1 MRCILIA
8 ADLEVTVRLLLHRAD
23 SVRSIEPKICRDRP
37 IRNSLKSFDTRCLPH
52 EPTCNLETT
61 MLRLSA
67 VCFFCHCSPYVVQS
81 VHNAESNNFVWFSKF
96 KRCFSQHLIKAF
108 DTSALVGSSL
118 PRPSRAPSPA
128 LQCCLRKKDLN
139 TTWIAISMQYM
150 QPSYTLHQI
159 SALPAEKLPLHFLS
173 LRLCLPWLFRV
184 ARHSRIL
191 AAGDHHQTQTGVC
204 CSHYPLDA
212 GKHTCWD
219 TWISNTTLVDK
230 PCQARGNSRSLQR
243 AEQK

>member
-1 MRCILIA
+1 MLFTA
-8 ADLEVTVRLLLHRAD
+8 FDQGVRHF
-23 SVRSIEPKICRDRP
+23 SSCWI
-37 IRNSLKSFDTRCLPH
+37 
-52 EPTCNLETT
+52 
-61 MLRLSA
+61 
-67 VCFFCHCSPYVVQS
+67 FF
-81 VHNAESNNFVWFSKF
+81 A
-96 KRCFSQHLIKAF
+96 KAF
-108 DTSALVGSSL
+108 ASSKSCFAMLLTEKGFKHQLNSYINAVHGALVSQEPGG
-118 PRPSRAPSPA
+118 
-128 LQCCLRKKDLN
+128 
-139 TTWIAISMQYM
+139 
-150 QPSYTLHQI
+150 H
-159 SALPAEKLPLHFLS
+159 PAEKLPLHFLS